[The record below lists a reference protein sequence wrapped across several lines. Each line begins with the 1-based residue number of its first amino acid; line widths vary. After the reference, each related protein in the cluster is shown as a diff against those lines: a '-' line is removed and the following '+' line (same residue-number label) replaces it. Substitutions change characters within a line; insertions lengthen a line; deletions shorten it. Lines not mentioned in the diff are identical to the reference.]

1 MSLTPL
7 QMARRMA
14 VMLLAAVDPVTNA
27 AVVDVV
33 DQVLA
38 MEPMSAVRPERDQLI
53 RDVEADCN
61 VYIPDSGFLDGRE
74 GEDHLDW
81 LPDRR
86 GDVNWRL
93 WQRYQRYL
101 EDEKGYT
108 ARSTTKLDQVTDQ
121 ILSRLENPL
130 RPGRWDR
137 RGMVVG
143 QVQSGKTANYTG
155 LICKAADAGYKLIVV
170 LAGIDDSL
178 RSQTQLRLDEGF
190 LGYDTQKR
198 MLFDKTN
205 TRLGVGLLPGVDFY
219 IVNTLTNS
227 AQRGDF
233 KKNIAEN
240 AGINV
245 GGSDPLLLVV
255 KKNKSILEN
264 LIAWA
269 TTTQQ
274 VLQQGAT
281 KARVPHVPLLVIDDE
296 CDHASVNTRDTF
308 DTRTGAFDP
317 DTDPTA
323 INGCIRKLLDGFDQ
337 SAYIGYTATPF
348 ANIFIYKG
356 AETKEHGEDLFPR
369 SFLLSLK
376 EPSDYIGATKV
387 FGLTGDPDANIEAVE
402 PYPIARNVD
411 DADTWMPNNHR
422 NGYQV
427 PAELPDSL
435 REAIL
440 SFVLVCAARS
450 ARGQS
455 TEHNSMLVHVT
466 RFNDV
471 QQQVA
476 DLIGSELT
484 YIRNLLEF
492 GDKRKKNN
500 LVDELRDLWEK
511 DFVVTS
517 TAFVDDKKLVQV
529 TWDQVHSALR
539 KAALKIE
546 IKIIN
551 GTAKDALDYFGKPN
565 GVSVIAVGGN
575 KLSRGLTLE
584 GLSVSYYLRAS
595 RMYDTLLQ
603 MGRWFGYRP
612 GYQDLCRLFTTA
624 DLQRWY
630 KNIALANQE
639 LLLQFDEMALTGG
652 SPDDF
657 GLRVRRSPDNLMVTA
672 AAKMRTGTR
681 MKLSYSGSV
690 SETIVFSR
698 EAAVIAGNF
707 EQTKQ
712 LTALLQNSAVRRPI
726 DPKNPNIVWDDV
738 DGHIVANFLDAFET
752 HRGATKAQSRVMADY
767 IRVRL
772 QDDPA
777 ELSSWTVGLMS
788 NPGTLREWPGFS
800 VGCTERAKFP
810 ANEPLGEEY
819 VIRRLVS
826 PSDEKID
833 LNEDELAAALQ
844 RTRMLWKSGLTKST
858 RMTPPD
864 NPNGPSIRM
873 ARPRGRGLLLIY
885 LLDPELAELDVD
897 SDPIVGIAASFPNSD
912 NAKPIEYEIN
922 NVYWEQELASG

>member
-1 MSLTPL
+1 MSQTPL
-7 QMARRMA
+7 QMAKRMA
-14 VMLLAAVDPVTNA
+14 VMMLGAVDPITNADVTNA
-27 AVVDVV
+27 VD
-33 DQVLA
+33 DVLKL
-38 MEPMSAVRPERDQLI
+38 EIMSVVRPEREQLI

-74 GEDHLDW
+74 EDHLDW

-86 GDVNWRL
+86 GDITWRL
-93 WQRYQRYL
+93 WPRYQRYL
-101 EDEKGYT
+101 EDEKGWT
-108 ARSTTKLDQVTDQ
+108 SRSTASLGNVTDQ
-121 ILSRLENPL
+121 VLGRLEDPT

-155 LICKAADAGYKLIVV
+155 LICKAADAGYRLIVV

-205 TRLGVGLLPGVDFY
+205 ARIGVGLLPGIDFY

-233 KKNIAEN
+233 KKKVAEN

-245 GGSDPLLLVV
+245 GGLDPLLLVV
-255 KKNKSILEN
+255 KKNKSILQN
-264 LIAWA
+264 LISWA

-281 KARVPHVPLLVIDDE
+281 RARVPNVPLLVIDDE

-308 DTRTGAFDP
+308 DTAGAFDP
-317 DTDPTA
+317 ETDPTV
-323 INGCIRKLLDGFDQ
+323 INGCIRTLLDSFDQ
-337 SAYIGYTATPF
+337 SAYVGYTATPF

-356 AETKEHGEDLFPR
+356 AATKEHGEDLFPR

-376 EPSDYIGATKV
+376 EPSNYIGATKV
-387 FGLTGDPDANIEAVE
+387 FGLTADSDSNIESVE
-402 PYPIARNVD
+402 PYPITRTVD
-411 DADTWMPNNHR
+411 DAQVWIPNNHK
-422 NGYQV
+422 NGYTV
-427 PAELPDSL
+427 PTALPASL
-435 REAIL
+435 RRAIL

-450 ARGQS
+450 ARGQA

-484 YIRNLLEF
+484 FIKDLLDF
-492 GDKRKKNN
+492 GDRRRKNN
-500 LVDELRDLWEK
+500 LIDELNNLWER
-511 DFVVTS
+511 DFVPTS
-517 TAFVDDKKLVQV
+517 AAFMDDKTLVRV
-529 TWDQVHSALR
+529 NWDEVHAALR

-565 GVSVIAVGGN
+565 GVSVIAIGGN

-595 RMYDTLLQ
+595 KMYDTLLQ

-612 GYQDLCRLFTTA
+612 GYQDMCRLYTTA
-624 DLQRWY
+624 ELQRWY

-639 LLLQFDEMALTGG
+639 LLLQFDEMALVGG
-652 SPDDF
+652 TPEDF
-657 GLRVRRSPDNLMVTA
+657 GLRVRQSPDNLMVTA

-681 MKLSYSGSV
+681 MKLSYSGSI
-690 SETIVFSR
+690 SETIVYSR
-698 EAAVIAGNF
+698 DPAVIAGNF
-707 EQTKQ
+707 QKTKEF
-712 LTALLQNSAVRRPI
+712 TELLQNSAVRRTI
-726 DPKNPNIVWDDV
+726 DTKNNNIVWDDA
-738 DGHIVANFLDAFET
+738 DGHIVANFLDTFET

-767 IRVRL
+767 IRLRL
-772 QDDPA
+772 QDDPP
-777 ELSSWTVGLMS
+777 ELSTWTVALVS
-788 NPGTLREWPGFS
+788 NPGQKRNWGGLS
-800 VGCTERAKFP
+800 VGCTTRAKFP
-810 ANEPLGEEY
+810 PDEPLDRDY

-826 PSDEKID
+826 PSDETID
-833 LNEDELAAALQ
+833 LASDELAAALQ
-844 RTRMLWKSGLTKST
+844 RTRRLWEKGLTRSKSKI
-858 RMTPPD
+858 PP
-864 NPNGPSIRM
+864 NTPNGPSIRK
-873 ARPRGRGLLLIY
+873 ARPRERGLLLVY
-885 LLDPELAELDVD
+885 LLDPLVAELPSE
-897 SDPIVGIAASFPNSD
+897 SDPIVGIAASFPNSE
-912 NAKPIEYEIN
+912 NAEPIEYVIN
-922 NVYWEQELASG
+922 NTYWEQELATE